1 MKPALTLA
9 SILLALPAA
18 ALAQT
23 TYYEPPLSPGE
34 LSTCMER
41 DRAVRD
47 RQSLLE
53 GERVDTDRV
62 AEELAHEGA
71 ALAAELRA
79 LDPSDAGAAAR
90 YNARSAEHNR
100 RVALHNHHVA
110 DLNARTALVNGDAQD
125 VGASCGS
132 RLYLLRDRD
141 MILRDRGTIR

>member
-23 TYYEPPLSPGE
+23 YYEPPLSPGE
-34 LSTCMER
+34 LATCMER

-47 RQSLLE
+47 RLSLLE

-62 AEELAHEGA
+62 AEELAYEGA
-71 ALAAELRA
+71 KLASELRA
-79 LDPSDAGAAAR
+79 LDPSDAQAAAR

-132 RLYLLRDRD
+132 RLFLLRDRD
-141 MILRDRGTIR
+141 LILRERSTIR